1 MYETIH
7 TEKAAE
13 FDIVFSV
20 TYEDEQPDWDF
31 ESEEDKQN
39 TLDRINNGDLVWF
52 VARVQ
57 AFNNGIELGAD
68 YLGGC
73 CYDSYNQ
80 FVEASD
86 YYADMVENAVSEA
99 RSTLAKLT
107 EGLTHD
113 RLIQT

>member
-7 TEKAAE
+7 TEKAAG

-20 TYEDEQPDWDF
+20 TPEYVEPDWDF
-31 ESEEDKQN
+31 ESEEDRQN
-39 TLDRINNGDLVWF
+39 TLDRIESGDLVYF

-57 AFNNGIELGAD
+57 ALRNGIELGTE

-73 CYDSYNQ
+73 CYDSYMQ
-80 FVEASD
+80 FVQASD

-99 RSTLAKLT
+99 RATIAKLT
-107 EGLTHD
+107 EGEPS
-113 RLIQT
+113 